1 MSQPSTSQAPD
12 TSWRHVTDLGGKT
25 VVVTGCASGIGRAT
39 ALQFA
44 SAGAIVYGG
53 DRNTVDGEAT
63 LAAIREAG
71 GRGVFVTLDL
81 TEGASIDGFVD
92 QVMEAIGGAPDIIAN
107 VAGLD
112 RVMPFLDNTPD
123 MWDLLAKVNYIGPVR
138 MIHRFLPKMLER
150 RSGKIVT
157 VASDAGRVGS
167 SGETFYAGTKGAVIA
182 FTKSLARETA
192 RAGLTCNCVAPGPT
206 DTPLFNGTIP
216 EGKLRD
222 ALIRAIPL
230 KRLAQPI
237 EIAHTVVYLATPA
250 TDFMTGQVISVSGGL
265 TMHG

>member
-1 MSQPSTSQAPD
+1 MNENMD
-12 TSWRHVTDLGGKT
+12 TSWRAVTDLSGKT

-53 DRNTVDGEAT
+53 DRN
-63 LAAIREAG
+63 EAG
-71 GRGVFVTLDL
+71 GRATLEQIRGAGGKGEFFALDL
-81 TEGASIDGFVD
+81 CEGASIDAFVD
-92 QVMEAIGGAPDIIAN
+92 AVNEATGGAPDIIAN

-112 RVMPFLDNTPD
+112 RVMPFLENTPD
-123 MWDLLAKVNYIGPVR
+123 VWELLAKVNFIGPVR
-138 MIHRFLPKMLER
+138 MIHRFLPKMIER

-167 SGETFYAGTKGAVIA
+167 MGETFYAGTKGAIIA

-222 ALIRAIPL
+222 ALIKAIPL

-237 EIAHTVVYLATPA
+237 EIAHTIVYLATPA
-250 TDFMTGQVISVSGGL
+250 TDFMTGQVVSVSGGL

>member
-1 MSQPSTSQAPD
+1 MSETLD
-12 TSWRHVTDLGGKT
+12 TSWRHVTDLSGKT

-53 DRNTVDGEAT
+53 DRNEADGQAT
-63 LAAIREAG
+63 LESIRQAG
-71 GRGVFVTLDL
+71 GQGLFVKLDL

-123 MWDLLAKVNYIGPVR
+123 VWELLAKVNYIGPVR

-250 TDFMTGQVISVSGGL
+250 TDFMTGQVVSVSGGL

>member
-1 MSQPSTSQAPD
+1 MSDPLD
-12 TSWRHVTDLGGKT
+12 TSWRHVTDLSGKT

-44 SAGAIVYGG
+44 SAGAVVYGG
-53 DRNTVDGEAT
+53 DRNEADGLAT
-63 LAAIREAG
+63 LETIRQAG
-71 GRGVFVTLDL
+71 GRGEFVTLDL
-81 TEGASIDGFVD
+81 TDGASIDGFVD
-92 QVMEAIGGAPDIIAN
+92 QVVQAIGGAPDIIAN

-123 MWDLLAKVNYIGPVR
+123 IWELLAKVNYIGPVR
-138 MIHRFLPKMLER
+138 MIHRFLPRMLQR
-150 RSGKIVT
+150 GSGKIVT

-167 SGETFYAGTKGAVIA
+167 SGETFYAGTKGAIIA

>member
-1 MSQPSTSQAPD
+1 MSD
-12 TSWRHVTDLGGKT
+12 TSITAWRAVTDLSGKT
-25 VVVTGCASGIGRAT
+25 VALTGGASGIGRAT
-39 ALQFA
+39 ALQYA
-44 SAGAIVYGG
+44 SAGASVYVG
-53 DRNTVDGEAT
+53 DVNEAEGLATVET
-63 LAAIREAG
+63 IRASG
-71 GRGVFVTLDL
+71 GRAEYLKLDL
-81 TEGASIDGFVD
+81 TDGASIDAFVD
-92 QVMEAIGGAPDIIAN
+92 DVIARVGGAPDIIAN
-107 VAGLD
+107 VAGVD

-123 MWDLLAKVNYIGPVR
+123 VWDLLARVNYIGPVR
-138 MIHRFLPKMLER
+138 MIHRFLPRMIER

-167 SGETFYAGTKGAVIA
+167 TGETFYAGTKGAIIA

-216 EGKLRD
+216 EGRLRD
-222 ALIRAIPL
+222 ALIKAIPL

-237 EIAHTVVYLATPA
+237 EIAHTIVYLATPA

>member
-1 MSQPSTSQAPD
+1 MSETLD
-12 TSWRHVTDLGGKT
+12 TSWRHVTDLSGKT

-53 DRNTVDGEAT
+53 DRNDADGQAT
-63 LAAIREAG
+63 IESIRQAG
-71 GRGVFVTLDL
+71 GQGLFVRLDL

-123 MWDLLAKVNYIGPVR
+123 VWELLAKVNYIGPVR

-150 RSGKIVT
+150 GSGKIVT

-250 TDFMTGQVISVSGGL
+250 TDFMTGQVVSVSGGL

>member
-1 MSQPSTSQAPD
+1 MNENLD
-12 TSWRHVTDLGGKT
+12 TSWRAVTDLTGKT

-53 DRNTVDGEAT
+53 DRNEADGRST
-63 LAAIREAG
+63 LEQIRVAG
-71 GRGVFVTLDL
+71 GKGEFFTLDL
-81 TEGASIDGFVD
+81 CEGASIDAFVD
-92 QVMEAIGGAPDIIAN
+92 AVNEATGGAPDIIAN

-112 RVMPFLDNTPD
+112 RVMPFLENTPD
-123 MWDLLAKVNYIGPVR
+123 VWELLAKVNFIGPVR
-138 MIHRFLPKMLER
+138 MIHRFLPRMIER

-167 SGETFYAGTKGAVIA
+167 MGETFYAGTKGAIIA

-222 ALIRAIPL
+222 ALIKAIPL

-237 EIAHTVVYLATPA
+237 EIAHTIVYLATPA
-250 TDFMTGQVISVSGGL
+250 TDFMTGQVVSVSGGL

>member
-1 MSQPSTSQAPD
+1 MSDPLD
-12 TSWRHVTDLGGKT
+12 NSWRHVTDLSGKT

-44 SAGAIVYGG
+44 SAGAVVYGG
-53 DRNTVDGEAT
+53 DRNEADGLAT
-63 LAAIREAG
+63 LETIRQAG
-71 GRGVFVTLDL
+71 GRGEFVTLDL
-81 TEGASIDGFVD
+81 TDGASIDGFVD
-92 QVMEAIGGAPDIIAN
+92 QVVQAIGGAPDIIAN

-123 MWDLLAKVNYIGPVR
+123 IWELLAKVNYIGPVR
-138 MIHRFLPKMLER
+138 MIHRFLPGMLQR
-150 RSGKIVT
+150 GSGKIVT

-167 SGETFYAGTKGAVIA
+167 SGETFYAGTKGAIIA

-222 ALIRAIPL
+222 ALIKAIPL

-237 EIAHTVVYLATPA
+237 EIAHTIVYLATPA
-250 TDFMTGQVISVSGGL
+250 TDFMTGQVVSVSGGL

>member
-1 MSQPSTSQAPD
+1 MSDPLD
-12 TSWRHVTDLGGKT
+12 NSWRHVTDLSGKT

-44 SAGAIVYGG
+44 SAGAVVYGG
-53 DRNTVDGEAT
+53 DRNEADGLAT
-63 LAAIREAG
+63 LETIRQAG
-71 GRGVFVTLDL
+71 GRGEFVTLDL
-81 TEGASIDGFVD
+81 TDGASIDGFVD
-92 QVMEAIGGAPDIIAN
+92 QVMQAIGGAPDIIAN

-123 MWDLLAKVNYIGPVR
+123 IWELLAKVNYIGPVR
-138 MIHRFLPKMLER
+138 MIHRFLPGMLQR
-150 RSGKIVT
+150 GSGKIVT

-167 SGETFYAGTKGAVIA
+167 SGETFYAGTKGAIIA